1 MKTKKRSKIL
11 SLLLALS
18 MLVGI
23 VPFSVIPAMA
33 AGFGDVQVT
42 SSYAYDPNPEWVEIN
57 KANGNYKGISVLKG
71 LMGTTGP
78 GYRNKY
84 IRLTS
89 DLEYVGDDDFNLLME
104 VNECVHLDLNGHKLI
119 YGVDNKKGGLKP
131 LITVSGGSELHIYD
145 SQNGGG
151 YIHYEG
157 KLDSKT
163 AYVNRSLIR
172 VEDGGKLFVNG
183 GELEAGRSK
192 KIYGTWNESYAVDS
206 RGDRDTWQDID
217 IWTGNIRHLIT
228 GSAIDLQPGSQCVIN
243 GGEFYG
249 RGDYDGHSAAIR
261 ARDAKL
267 IINGGYFKGFS
278 GADALWIDSYDT
290 TGTYIINGGEFDTHK
305 NDRLMRDDDGLW
317 ANAGK
322 FYFGIYG
329 YAIKNKQKVTFN
341 PGADVAISGTGGNKG
356 RQTIKVTPKPT
367 GVKLTPTDW
376 DTFSFGYSGLGSNE
390 RILTLDAASYT
401 PHYKGQEHWL
411 NQDYSNNSY
420 YYVAA
425 IWQIFDMDGQP
436 VSEEIVKTGNSFDE
450 LDKSVDM
457 RTFQRVEGTGAPQ
470 LENGHQYDVRCMLME
485 SWFGYDKKAAV
496 RIDDTTFRFYAS
508 TFDQSYIKFGI
519 TGVRQDM
526 NASEFTL
533 EVKGEDITPAYSTS
547 ITDRGY
553 TFGYQSGDEFLPLA
567 SGGSALA
574 GEWISLSGLPGGKQT
589 IVGCM
594 DGVDITGI
602 RHSFY
607 NRQEVFVM
615 PNIQF
620 KLTNTDYRS
629 YTNDRITIPASG
641 QTVWLRSPTDE
652 QLKEIGMT
660 SSSVQWEM
668 LNQNTGKWEI
678 LTDNNTPGI
687 QEGWGNLQLTDGR
700 SGTYRAS
707 VEFNGQRWYSPAASV
722 EGKDYSASQKLEVTS
737 DCQSMEVDKNNSAIF
752 TYAPVHNS
760 GDWGVRWYPGVIV
773 YKDNV
778 PKAFYDAMYAWSGN
792 EKLPDGGVL
801 VRMNKTGK
809 GQNPTD
815 CKLFSATAILRNR
828 DAMVLGNY
836 TFIPCVKVE
845 LAGGVYAPDLVKANP
860 INLRV
865 NKRVTSMDI
874 AINGENLTNGV
885 EHTQDNAPVYTMSES
900 VNKVSISAMNNPG
913 NANIPSSN
921 GADISWSSSNR
932 NIAEVKGGQLYA
944 YRPGTV
950 VITMTYKGKLV
961 NKNGVRETLNFT
973 RRIKVT
979 VPIAEVKIDEPN
991 WKNSLNLMYSQ
1002 VKLNGLQVRSY
1013 NGEWQ
1018 SGNGYVEN
1026 TVTRIARYEG
1036 DYGWDPSEKRVLYND
1051 NYYITFHLKPKTG
1064 YQFPL
1069 RATTLSGEGLY
1080 RANTATIRTN
1090 RVGSSDMNTADKFG
1104 YWASGE
1110 WNPNTLQTPS
1120 VCGIVISY
1128 QMELL
1133 REPNTVYV
1141 DLVAIETA
1149 EPREGDLRYAGEV
1162 PDDLTGWH
1170 PNDVMGVR
1178 VLTLSGETTQD
1189 GSPLLASSSNVFK
1202 ISTPLLGSGTP
1213 YTPLADGE
1221 ATNNGNSF
1229 EGFTVFRDEEN
1240 NLSREKLENARYEA
1254 ATYAHELGIYLAN
1267 QSAAGTKYYFS
1278 PDVRVLVN
1286 GHEVQLIDS
1295 LGNPGYN
1302 GDSLKLGYY
1311 FVSDPRPSL
1320 INGTIEGLNA
1330 PVTGAVAQTAD
1341 DLTVTGRDSAGEAS
1355 DKMYVS
1361 GLVWFID
1368 ANENGVL
1375 DEGERCAPEN
1385 GFTQDGRFMGGKKYS
1400 AFVTLAVEAEDGR
1413 INNTAFTLKLDG
1425 IDTPLSTSQAQ
1436 GVYTFPETEI
1446 VGYGVSGNVESFN
1459 SGTDPVTIQLIEQGQ
1474 SEPAYETI
1482 VSGGT
1487 QSGNK
1492 FTAPYAFS
1500 DVPSGTYTM
1509 KVMKKNHVTRE
1520 YTVTVGSADV
1530 TQNVKIHLLGDI
1542 DGNGTVTTMDAM
1554 RAYSHARGVTLLTDY
1569 ALKCADVVGTDGKVT
1584 TMDATR
1590 IYAHA
1595 RGTAKLW

>member
-11 SLLLALS
+11 SLLLALL
-18 MLVGI
+18 MLVGM

-42 SSYAYDPNPEWVEIN
+42 SSYPYDPNPRWVEIN
-57 KANGNYKGISVLKG
+57 NAKGNYKGISALKS

-89 DLEYVGDDDFNLLME
+89 NLEYVGDDDFNLLME

-119 YGVDNKKGGLKP
+119 YGVDNKKGGSKP
-131 LITVSGGSELHIYD
+131 LITVIGGSELHIYD

-163 AYVNRSLIR
+163 ANVNRSLIH

-192 KIYGTWNESYAVDS
+192 KIYGTWNESYHVDS
-206 RGDRDTWQDID
+206 QRDTWQDID

-228 GSAIDLQPGSQCVIN
+228 GSAIVLQPGSECVIN

-278 GADALWIDSYDT
+278 GADALWIDIYDT

-305 NDRLMRDDDGLW
+305 NDRLMRSDDGLW
-317 ANAGK
+317 ANKGE

-411 NQDYSNNSY
+411 NQDYSNKSY

-436 VSEEIVKTGNSFDE
+436 VSEEIVKTGDNFDE

-470 LENGHQYDVRCMLME
+470 LENGHQYDVRCQLME
-485 SWFGYDKKAAV
+485 SWFGYDKKTAV
-496 RIDDTTFRFYAS
+496 RKDDTTFRFYAS
-508 TFDQSYIKFGI
+508 NFDQSHIKFGI

-533 EVKGEDITPAYSTS
+533 EVKGEDITPHYSTS
-547 ITDRGY
+547 ISDRSY

-567 SGGSALA
+567 GFGSALA
-574 GEWISLSGLPGGKQT
+574 SEWVTLRGLPGGKQT
-589 IVGCM
+589 IVGFM
-594 DGVDITGI
+594 EGVDFTGM
-602 RHSFY
+602 RHKFY
-607 NRQEVFVM
+607 ARQEVFVM

-620 KLTNTDYRS
+620 MLTDTYYRS
-629 YTNDRITIPASG
+629 YPNDRLELPSEG
-641 QTVWLRSPTDE
+641 KTVWLRSPTDE
-652 QLKEIGMT
+652 QLREIGMT
-660 SSSVQWEM
+660 PSSVRWEM

-678 LTDNNTPGI
+678 LDGNSTPGI
-687 QEGWGNLQLTDGR
+687 QEGWGNLQLMDGR

-707 VEFNGQRWYSPAASV
+707 VEFNGQRWYSPAAVV

-737 DCQSMEVDKNNSAIF
+737 DCKSMEVDKNNSAIF

-801 VRMNKTGK
+801 VSMNKNGK
-809 GQNPTD
+809 GQDPTD

-828 DAMVLGNY
+828 DAMVPGNY

-865 NKRVTSMDI
+865 NKRVTGMDI

-885 EHTQDNAPVYTMSES
+885 EHTQNNAPVYTMSES
-900 VNKVSISAMNNPG
+900 VNKVSISAVMNPD
-913 NANIPSSN
+913 NANIPGSN

-950 VITMTYKGKLV
+950 VITMIYKGKLV
-961 NKNGVRETLNFT
+961 NKNGVQETLNFT

-991 WKNSLNLMYSQ
+991 WENSLNLMYSQ
-1002 VKLNGLQVRSY
+1002 VKMNGLQVRSY

-1026 TVTRIARYEG
+1026 TVTRIARYDG

-1051 NYYITFHLKPKTG
+1051 NYYITFLLKPKTG

-1080 RANTATIRTN
+1080 RANTATLRTN

-1110 WNPNTLQTPS
+1110 WNPNTQQTPS

-1141 DLVAIETA
+1141 DLVAVETA

-1221 ATNNGNSF
+1221 VTNNGNSF

-1302 GDSLKLGYY
+1302 GDSLELGYY

-1446 VGYGVSGNVESFN
+1446 VGYTVSGNVESFN
-1459 SGTDPVTIQLIEQGQ
+1459 SGTDPVTIQLIEAGHT
-1474 SEPAYETI
+1474 EAAYEVQ

-1500 DVPSGTYTM
+1500 DVPTGTYTM
-1509 KVMKKNHVTRE
+1509 KVIKQNHVTRE
-1520 YTVTVGSADV
+1520 YTITVGTEAV
-1530 TQNVKIHLLGDI
+1530 TQDVKIHLKGDI
-1542 DGNGTVTTMDAM
+1542 NGDGKITNSDVNKANLHSKGRSVLTGYEFLCADANGDGNITNSDVNRINLHSKNKA
-1554 RAYSHARGVTLLTDY
+1554 TL
-1569 ALKCADVVGTDGKVT
+1569 
-1584 TMDATR
+1584 
-1590 IYAHA
+1590 
-1595 RGTAKLW
+1595 W

>member
-1 MKTKKRSKIL
+1 MKTKKRSKIA

-18 MLVGI
+18 MLVGML
-23 VPFSVIPAMA
+23 PLSVIPASA

-42 SSYAYDPNPEWVEIN
+42 SSYPYDPNPEWVEIN
-57 KANGNYKGISVLKG
+57 KANGNYRGISKLKS

-119 YGVDNKKGGLKP
+119 YGVDEKVGGRP
-131 LITVSGGSELHIYD
+131 FITVNGGSELHIYD

-157 KLDSKT
+157 KLTSKIG
-163 AYVNRSLIR
+163 AIPRDLI
-172 VEDGGKLFVNG
+172 VVKNGGKLFVNG

-192 KIYGTWNESYAVDS
+192 EIFGTWNESYHIDS
-206 RGDRDTWQDID
+206 QSNRDNYEGLD
-217 IWTGNIRHLIT
+217 IWTGKIRHLIA
-228 GSAIDLQPGSQCVIN
+228 GDAIDLQPGSQCVIN

-249 RGDYDGHSAAIR
+249 RGDYDCHGAAIR
-261 ARDAKL
+261 ACDATL
-267 IINGGYFKGFS
+267 IINSGYFKGNS
-278 GADALWIDSYDT
+278 GADALLIDNGDK

-305 NDRLMRDDDGLW
+305 NDRLMRNDGDGLW
-317 ANAGK
+317 ANAGE

-436 VSEEIVKTGNSFDE
+436 VSEEIVKTGNNFDE

-470 LENGHQYDVRCMLME
+470 LENGHQYDVRCQLME

-508 TFDQSYIKFGI
+508 NFDQSHIKFGI
-519 TGVRQDM
+519 TGVRQVM
-526 NASEFTL
+526 NTPEFTL
-533 EVKGEDITPAYSTS
+533 EAMGEDITPDYSSS
-547 ITDRGY
+547 ISDREY
-553 TFGYQSGDEFLPLA
+553 TFGYQSGDEYLPVA
-567 SGGSALA
+567 GFGPDLA
-574 GEWISLSGLPGGKQT
+574 GEWIPIRKLPGGKQT

-594 DGVDITGI
+594 EGVDFTGM
-602 RHSFY
+602 RHKFY
-607 NRQEVFVM
+607 ARQEVFVM

-620 KLTNTDYRS
+620 MLTGTYYRS
-629 YTNDRITIPASG
+629 YPNDRLELPSEG

-652 QLKEIGMT
+652 QLREIGMT
-660 SSSVQWEM
+660 PSSVRWEM

-678 LTDNNTPGI
+678 LNGNSTPGI
-687 QEGWGNLQLTDGR
+687 QEGWGNLQLIDGR

-707 VEFNGQRWYSPAASV
+707 VEFNGQRWYSPAAVV

-737 DCQSMEVDKNNSAIF
+737 DCKSMEVDKNNSAIF

-773 YKDNV
+773 YEGNV
-778 PKAFYDAMYAWSGN
+778 PKAFYDAMYAWSEN
-792 EKLPDGGVL
+792 EKLSDGGVL
-801 VRMNKTGK
+801 VQLNKNGS
-809 GQNPTD
+809 GTD
-815 CKLFSATAILRNR
+815 PQDFKLFASTPIMRNKE
-828 DAMVLGNY
+828 AMVPGSY
-836 TFIPCVKVE
+836 TFIPYVKVE
-845 LAGGVYAPDLVKANP
+845 LGGGVYAPELVKADP

-874 AINGENLTNGV
+874 AINGKNLTNGV
-885 EHTQDNAPVYTMSES
+885 EHTQDNAPVYTMSET
-900 VNKVSISAMNNPG
+900 VNKVSISARMSPD
-913 NANIPSSN
+913 NANIPGSN
-921 GADISWSSSNR
+921 DANISWSSSDR
-932 NIAEVKGGQLYA
+932 NIAEVKDGQLYA

-950 VITMTYKGKLV
+950 VITMTYRGKLV
-961 NKNGVRETLNFT
+961 NKSGVQETLNFT

-979 VPIAEVKIDEPN
+979 VPIAEVKFDEPI
-991 WKNSLNLMYSQ
+991 WENSLNLMYSQ
-1002 VKLNGLQVRSY
+1002 VQLSGLQVRSY
-1013 NGEWQ
+1013 NGEWL
-1018 SGNGYVEN
+1018 SGSGYVEN
-1026 TVTRIARYEG
+1026 TVTDIALYEG
-1036 DYGWDPSEKRVLYND
+1036 HYGWAPSEKRVSYND
-1051 NYYITFHLKPKTG
+1051 NYYITFSLKPKTG

-1069 RATTLSGEGLY
+1069 WASTLSGGGLY
-1080 RANTATIRTN
+1080 RANTATLRTN
-1090 RVGSSDMNTADKFG
+1090 RVGSDDINTADKFG

-1110 WNPNTLQTPS
+1110 WNPNTQQTPS

-1133 REPNTVYV
+1133 RDPNTVYV
-1141 DLVAIETA
+1141 DLVAVETA
-1149 EPREGDLRYAGEV
+1149 EPREGDLRYSGEV
-1162 PDDLTGWH
+1162 PDDLTGWS
-1170 PNDVMGVR
+1170 PNDVMGVS
-1178 VLTLSGETTQD
+1178 VLTLSGETRQD
-1189 GSPLLASSSNVFK
+1189 GSPLLASNSHAFK
-1202 ISTPLLGSGTP
+1202 VSTPLLGSGTP
-1213 YTPLADGE
+1213 YTPLAKGE
-1221 ATNNGNSF
+1221 ALNDGNWF
-1229 EGFTVFRDEEN
+1229 EGWNVFRDEEA

-1254 ATYAHELGIYLAN
+1254 GTYAHELEIYLAD

-1286 GHEVQLIDS
+1286 GHEVQQLIDS
-1295 LGNPGYN
+1295 YGDPGYKGN
-1302 GDSLKLGYY
+1302 SLKLSYY

-1320 INGTIEGLNA
+1320 INGTIEGLNV
-1330 PVTGAVAQTAD
+1330 PVTGALAQTAD
-1341 DLTVTGRDSAGEAS
+1341 DLTVTGKDSAGVTS

-1361 GLVWFID
+1361 GLIWFID

-1400 AFVTLAVEAEDGR
+1400 AFVTLSVEAEDGR
-1413 INNTAFTLKLDG
+1413 IDNTAFTLKLDG

-1446 VGYGVSGNVESFN
+1446 VGYTVFGTATSFN
-1459 SGTDPVTIQLIEQGQ
+1459 SDTDEVIIQLTESGAAEA
-1474 SEPAYETI
+1474 SYEA
-1482 VSGGT
+1482 VVK
-1487 QSGNK
+1487 GN
-1492 FTAPYAFS
+1492 TASYSIA
-1500 DVPSGTYTM
+1500 DVPAGTYTM
-1509 KVMKKNHVTRE
+1509 KVMKQNHVTRE
-1520 YTVTVGSADV
+1520 YTVTVGSSNVVQD
-1530 TQNVKIHLLGDI
+1530 VKICLLGDVTG
-1542 DGNGTVTTMDAM
+1542 DGKVNMKDINMLYDHFNKVN
-1554 RAYSHARGVTLLTDY
+1554 LLTDY
-1569 ALKCADVVGTDGKVT
+1569 AFLCGDVNADGKINIKDVNKVV
-1584 TMDATR
+1584 DHFNKVAT
-1590 IYAHA
+1590 
-1595 RGTAKLW
+1595 LW

>member
-11 SLLLALS
+11 SLLLALL
-18 MLVGI
+18 MLVGM

-42 SSYAYDPNPEWVEIN
+42 SSYPYDPNPEWVEIN
-57 KANGNYKGISVLKG
+57 NAKGNYKGISALKS

-119 YGVDNKKGGLKP
+119 YGVDNKKGGSKP
-131 LITVSGGSELHIYD
+131 LITVIGGSELHIYD

-163 AYVNRSLIR
+163 AYVNRSLIH

-192 KIYGTWNESYAVDS
+192 KIYGTWNESYHVDS
-206 RGDRDTWQDID
+206 QRDTWQDID

-228 GSAIDLQPGSQCVIN
+228 GSAIVLQPGSECVIN

-278 GADALWIDSYDT
+278 GADALWIDIYDT

-305 NDRLMRDDDGLW
+305 NDRLMRNDDGLW
-317 ANAGK
+317 ANKGE

-411 NQDYSNNSY
+411 NQDYSNKSY

-436 VSEEIVKTGNSFDE
+436 VSEEIVKTGDNFDE

-470 LENGHQYDVRCMLME
+470 LENGHQYDVRCQLME
-485 SWFGYDKKAAV
+485 SWFGYDKKTAV
-496 RIDDTTFRFYAS
+496 RKDDTTFRFYAS
-508 TFDQSYIKFGI
+508 NFDQSHIKFGI
-519 TGVRQDM
+519 TGIRQVM
-526 NASEFTL
+526 NTHEFTL
-533 EVKGEDITPAYSTS
+533 EVKGEDITPHYSTS
-547 ITDRGY
+547 ISDRSY

-574 GEWISLSGLPGGKQT
+574 SEWVTLRGLPGGKQT

-594 DGVDITGI
+594 EGVDFTGM
-602 RHSFY
+602 RHKFY
-607 NRQEVFVM
+607 ARQEVFVM

-620 KLTNTDYRS
+620 MLTDTYYRS
-629 YTNDRITIPASG
+629 YPNDRLELPSEG
-641 QTVWLRSPTDE
+641 KTVWLRSPTDE
-652 QLKEIGMT
+652 QLREIGMT
-660 SSSVQWEM
+660 PSSVRWEM

-678 LTDNNTPGI
+678 LSGNSTPGI
-687 QEGWGNLQLTDGR
+687 QAGWGNLQLMDGR

-707 VEFNGQRWYSPAASV
+707 VEFNGQRWYSPAAVV

-737 DCQSMEVDKNNSAIF
+737 DCKSMEVDKNNSAIF

-801 VRMNKTGK
+801 VSMNKNGK
-809 GQNPTD
+809 GQDPTD

-828 DAMVLGNY
+828 DAMVPGNY

-865 NKRVTSMDI
+865 NKRVTGMDI

-885 EHTQDNAPVYTMSES
+885 EHTQNNAPVYTMSES
-900 VNKVSISAMNNPG
+900 VNKVSISAINNPG
-913 NANIPSSN
+913 NANIPGSN

-950 VITMTYKGKLV
+950 VITMTYRGKLV
-961 NKNGVRETLNFT
+961 NKSGVQETLNFT

-1002 VKLNGLQVRSY
+1002 VKMNGLQVRSY

-1026 TVTRIARYEG
+1026 TVTRIARYDG

-1051 NYYITFHLKPKTG
+1051 NYYITFLLKPKTG

-1080 RANTATIRTN
+1080 RANTATLRTN

-1110 WNPNTLQTPS
+1110 WNPNTQQTPS

-1141 DLVAIETA
+1141 DLVAVETA

-1302 GDSLKLGYY
+1302 GDSLKLSYY

-1330 PVTGAVAQTAD
+1330 PVTGALAQTAD
-1341 DLTVTGRDSAGEAS
+1341 ELTVTGKDSAGEAS

-1361 GLVWFID
+1361 GLIWFID

-1413 INNTAFTLKLDG
+1413 IDNTAFTLKLDG
-1425 IDTPLSTSQAQ
+1425 IDTPLSTSQAH

-1446 VGYGVSGNVESFN
+1446 VGYTVSGTATSFN
-1459 SGTDPVTIQLIEQGQ
+1459 SDTDEVIIQLTESGAAEA
-1474 SEPAYETI
+1474 SYEA
-1482 VSGGT
+1482 VVK
-1487 QSGNK
+1487 GN
-1492 FTAPYAFS
+1492 TASYSIA
-1500 DVPSGTYTM
+1500 DVPAGTYTM

-1542 DGNGTVTTMDAM
+1542 DGNGTVTTMDFM
-1554 RAYSHARGVTLLTDY
+1554 RANSHARGVTLLTDY

-1584 TMDATR
+1584 TMDAMR
-1590 IYAHA
+1590 INAHA

>member
-11 SLLLALS
+11 SLLLALL
-18 MLVGI
+18 MLVGM

-42 SSYAYDPNPEWVEIN
+42 SSYPYDPNPEWVEIN
-57 KANGNYKGISVLKG
+57 NAKGNYKGISALKS

-119 YGVDNKKGGLKP
+119 YGVDNKKGGSKP
-131 LITVSGGSELHIYD
+131 LITVIGGSELHIYD

-163 AYVNRSLIR
+163 AYVNRSLIH

-192 KIYGTWNESYAVDS
+192 KIYGTWNESYHVDS
-206 RGDRDTWQDID
+206 QRDTWQDID

-228 GSAIDLQPGSQCVIN
+228 GSAIVLQPGSECVIN

-278 GADALWIDSYDT
+278 GADALWIDIYDT

-305 NDRLMRDDDGLW
+305 NDRLMRSDDGLW
-317 ANAGK
+317 ANKGE

-329 YAIKNKQKVTFN
+329 YAIKSKQKVTFN

-411 NQDYSNNSY
+411 NQDYSNKSY

-436 VSEEIVKTGNSFDE
+436 VSEEIVKTGDNFDE

-470 LENGHQYDVRCMLME
+470 LENGHQYDVRCQLME
-485 SWFGYDKKAAV
+485 SWFGYDKKTAV
-496 RIDDTTFRFYAS
+496 RKDDTTFRFYAS
-508 TFDQSYIKFGI
+508 NFDQSHIKFGI

-533 EVKGEDITPAYSTS
+533 EVKGEDITPHYSTS
-547 ITDRGY
+547 ISDRSY

-574 GEWISLSGLPGGKQT
+574 SEWVTLRGLPGGKQT

-594 DGVDITGI
+594 EGVDFTGM
-602 RHSFY
+602 RHKFY
-607 NRQEVFVM
+607 ARQEVFVM

-620 KLTNTDYRS
+620 MLTDTYYRS
-629 YTNDRITIPASG
+629 YPNDRLELPSEG

-652 QLKEIGMT
+652 QLREIGMT
-660 SSSVQWEM
+660 PSSVRWEM

-678 LTDNNTPGI
+678 LSGNSTPGI
-687 QEGWGNLQLTDGR
+687 QEGWGNLQLIDGR

-707 VEFNGQRWYSPAASV
+707 VEFNGQRWYSPAAVV

-801 VRMNKTGK
+801 VSMNKNGK
-809 GQNPTD
+809 GQDPTD

-828 DAMVLGNY
+828 DAMVPGNY

-885 EHTQDNAPVYTMSES
+885 EHTQNNAPVYTMSES
-900 VNKVSISAMNNPG
+900 VNKVSISAINNPG

-950 VITMTYKGKLV
+950 VITMIYKGKLV
-961 NKNGVRETLNFT
+961 NKNGVQETLNFT

-1141 DLVAIETA
+1141 DLVAVETA

-1221 ATNNGNSF
+1221 VTNNGNSF

-1302 GDSLKLGYY
+1302 GDSLELGYY

-1425 IDTPLSTSQAQ
+1425 IDTPLSTSQAH

-1446 VGYGVSGNVESFN
+1446 VGYGVSGTATSFN
-1459 SGTDPVTIQLIEQGQ
+1459 SDTDEVIIQLTESGAAEA
-1474 SEPAYETI
+1474 SYEA
-1482 VSGGT
+1482 VVK
-1487 QSGNK
+1487 GN
-1492 FTAPYAFS
+1492 TASYSIA
-1500 DVPSGTYTM
+1500 DVPAGTYTM

-1542 DGNGTVTTMDAM
+1542 DGNGTVTTMDFM
-1554 RAYSHARGVTLLTDY
+1554 RANSHARGVTLLTDY

-1584 TMDATR
+1584 TMDAMR
-1590 IYAHA
+1590 INAHA

>member
-11 SLLLALS
+11 SLLLALL
-18 MLVGI
+18 MLVGM

-42 SSYAYDPNPEWVEIN
+42 SSYPYDPNPEWVEIN
-57 KANGNYKGISVLKG
+57 NAKGNYKGISALRS
-71 LMGTTGP
+71 LMLTTGP

-119 YGVDNKKGGLKP
+119 YGVDNKKGGVSP
-131 LITVSGGSELHIYD
+131 LITVIGGSELHIYD
-145 SQNGGG
+145 SKNGGG

-192 KIYGTWNESYAVDS
+192 KIYGTWNESYHVDS

-228 GSAIDLQPGSQCVIN
+228 GSAIDLQPGSECVIN

-278 GADALWIDSYDT
+278 GADALWIDIYDT

-305 NDRLMRDDDGLW
+305 NDRLMRNDDGLW
-317 ANAGK
+317 ANKGE

-329 YAIKNKQKVTFN
+329 FAIKNKQKVTFN

-411 NQDYSNNSY
+411 NQDYSNKSY

-436 VSEEIVKTGNSFDE
+436 VSEEIVKTGDNFDE

-470 LENGHQYDVRCMLME
+470 LENGHQYDVRCQLME
-485 SWFGYDKKAAV
+485 SWFGYDKKTAV
-496 RIDDTTFRFYAS
+496 RKDDTTFRFYAS
-508 TFDQSYIKFGI
+508 NFDQSHIKFGI

-652 QLKEIGMT
+652 QLEEIGMT

-678 LTDNNTPGI
+678 LTGNNTPGI

-707 VEFNGQRWYSPAASV
+707 VEFNGQRWYSPAAAV

-801 VRMNKTGK
+801 VSMNKN
-809 GQNPTD
+809 GQGQDPTD

-828 DAMVLGNY
+828 DAMVPGNY

-885 EHTQDNAPVYTMSES
+885 EHTQNNAPVYTMSES
-900 VNKVSISAMNNPG
+900 VNKVSISAMKNPG

-961 NKNGVRETLNFT
+961 NKNGVQETLNFT

-1051 NYYITFHLKPKTG
+1051 NYYITFYLKPKTG

-1221 ATNNGNSF
+1221 ATNNGNSY

-1530 TQNVKIHLLGDI
+1530 TQNVKIHLKGDI
-1542 DGNGTVTTMDAM
+1542 DGNGTVTTMDVI
-1554 RAYSHARGVTLLTDY
+1554 RANSHARGVTLLTDY
-1569 ALKCADVVGTDGKVT
+1569 ALKCADVVGTDGTVT
-1584 TMDATR
+1584 TMDVIR
-1590 IYAHA
+1590 INAHA
-1595 RGTAKLW
+1595 KGTSKLW

>member
-11 SLLLALS
+11 SLLLALL
-18 MLVGI
+18 MLVGM

-42 SSYAYDPNPEWVEIN
+42 SSYPYDPNPRWVEIN
-57 KANGNYKGISVLKG
+57 NAKGNYKGISALKS

-89 DLEYVGDDDFNLLME
+89 NLEYVGDDDFNLLME

-119 YGVDNKKGGLKP
+119 YGVDNKKGGSKP
-131 LITVSGGSELHIYD
+131 LITVIGGSELHIYD

-163 AYVNRSLIR
+163 AYVNRSLIH

-192 KIYGTWNESYAVDS
+192 KIYGTWNESYHVDS
-206 RGDRDTWQDID
+206 QRDTWQDID

-228 GSAIDLQPGSQCVIN
+228 GSAIVLQPGSECVIN

-278 GADALWIDSYDT
+278 GADALWIDIYDT

-305 NDRLMRDDDGLW
+305 NDRLMRNDDGLW
-317 ANAGK
+317 ANAGE

-411 NQDYSNNSY
+411 NQDYSNKSY

-436 VSEEIVKTGNSFDE
+436 VSEEIVKTGDNFDE

-470 LENGHQYDVRCMLME
+470 LENGHQYDVRCQLME
-485 SWFGYDKKAAV
+485 SWFGYDKKTAV
-496 RIDDTTFRFYAS
+496 RKDDTTFRFYAS
-508 TFDQSYIKFGI
+508 NFDQSHIKFGI

-533 EVKGEDITPAYSTS
+533 EVKGEDITPHYSTS
-547 ITDRGY
+547 ISDRSY

-567 SGGSALA
+567 GFGSALA
-574 GEWISLSGLPGGKQT
+574 SEWVTLRGLPGGKQT

-594 DGVDITGI
+594 EGVDFTGM
-602 RHSFY
+602 RHKFY
-607 NRQEVFVM
+607 ARQEVFVM

-620 KLTNTDYRS
+620 MLTDTYYRS
-629 YTNDRITIPASG
+629 YPNDRLELPSEG
-641 QTVWLRSPTDE
+641 KTVWLRSPTDE
-652 QLKEIGMT
+652 QLREIGMT
-660 SSSVQWEM
+660 PSSVRWEM

-678 LTDNNTPGI
+678 LDGNSTPGI
-687 QEGWGNLQLTDGR
+687 QEGWGNLQLMDGR

-707 VEFNGQRWYSPAASV
+707 VEFNGQRWYSPAAVV

-737 DCQSMEVDKNNSAIF
+737 DCKSMEVDKNNSAIF

-801 VRMNKTGK
+801 VSMNKNGK
-809 GQNPTD
+809 GQDPTD

-828 DAMVLGNY
+828 DAMVPGNY

-865 NKRVTSMDI
+865 NKRVTGMDI

-900 VNKVSISAMNNPG
+900 VNKVSISAINNPG
-913 NANIPSSN
+913 NANIPGSN

-979 VPIAEVKIDEPN
+979 VPIAEVKIDEPI
-991 WKNSLNLMYSQ
+991 WENSFNLMYSQ

-1221 ATNNGNSF
+1221 ATNNGNSY

-1425 IDTPLSTSQAQ
+1425 IDTPLSTSQAH

-1459 SGTDPVTIQLIEQGQ
+1459 SGTDPVTIQLIEAGHT
-1474 SEPAYETI
+1474 EAAYEVQ

-1500 DVPSGTYTM
+1500 DVPTGTYTM
-1509 KVMKKNHVTRE
+1509 KVIKQNHVTRE
-1520 YTVTVGSADV
+1520 YTITVGTEAV
-1530 TQNVKIHLLGDI
+1530 TQDVKIHLKGDI
-1542 DGNGTVTTMDAM
+1542 NGDGKITNSDVNKANLHSKGRSVLTGYEFLCADANGDGNITNSDVNRINLHSKNKA
-1554 RAYSHARGVTLLTDY
+1554 TL
-1569 ALKCADVVGTDGKVT
+1569 
-1584 TMDATR
+1584 
-1590 IYAHA
+1590 
-1595 RGTAKLW
+1595 W

>member
-11 SLLLALS
+11 SLLLALL
-18 MLVGI
+18 MLVGM

-42 SSYAYDPNPEWVEIN
+42 SSYAYDPNPKWVEIN
-57 KANGNYKGISVLKG
+57 NAKGNYKGISALKS

-119 YGVDNKKGGLKP
+119 YGVDNKKGGSKP
-131 LITVSGGSELHIYD
+131 LITVIGGSELHIYD

-163 AYVNRSLIR
+163 AYVNRSLIH

-192 KIYGTWNESYAVDS
+192 KIYGTWNESYHVDS
-206 RGDRDTWQDID
+206 QRDTWQDID

-228 GSAIDLQPGSQCVIN
+228 GSAIVLQPGSECVIN

-278 GADALWIDSYDT
+278 GADALWIDIYDT

-305 NDRLMRDDDGLW
+305 NDRLMRNDDGLW
-317 ANAGK
+317 ANKGE

-401 PHYKGQEHWL
+401 PHYKGQEYWL
-411 NQDYSNNSY
+411 NQDYSNKSY

-436 VSEEIVKTGNSFDE
+436 VSEEIVKTGDNFDE

-470 LENGHQYDVRCMLME
+470 LENGHQYDVRCQLME
-485 SWFGYDKKAAV
+485 SWFGYDKKTAV
-496 RIDDTTFRFYAS
+496 RKDDTTFRFYAS
-508 TFDQSYIKFGI
+508 NFDQSHIKFGI

-533 EVKGEDITPAYSTS
+533 EVKGEDITPHYSTS
-547 ITDRGY
+547 ISDRSY

-574 GEWISLSGLPGGKQT
+574 SEWVTLRGLPGGKQT

-594 DGVDITGI
+594 EGVDFTGM
-602 RHSFY
+602 RHKFY
-607 NRQEVFVM
+607 ARQEVFVM

-620 KLTNTDYRS
+620 MLTDTYYRS
-629 YTNDRITIPASG
+629 YPNDRLELPSEG
-641 QTVWLRSPTDE
+641 KTVWLRSPTDE
-652 QLKEIGMT
+652 QLREIGMT
-660 SSSVQWEM
+660 PSSVRWEM

-678 LTDNNTPGI
+678 LSGNNTPGI
-687 QEGWGNLQLTDGR
+687 QEGWGNLQLIDGR

-707 VEFNGQRWYSPAASV
+707 VEFNGQRWYSPAAVV

-801 VRMNKTGK
+801 VSMNKNGK
-809 GQNPTD
+809 GQDPTD

-828 DAMVLGNY
+828 DAMVPGNY

-885 EHTQDNAPVYTMSES
+885 EHTQNNAPVYTMSES
-900 VNKVSISAMNNPG
+900 VNKVSISAINNPG
-913 NANIPSSN
+913 NANIPGSN

-961 NKNGVRETLNFT
+961 NKNGVQETINFT

-1302 GDSLKLGYY
+1302 GDSLELGYY

-1341 DLTVTGRDSAGEAS
+1341 DLTVTGKDSAGEAS

-1361 GLVWFID
+1361 GLIWFID

-1413 INNTAFTLKLDG
+1413 IDNTAFTLKLDG
-1425 IDTPLSTSQAQ
+1425 IDTPLSTSQAH

-1446 VGYGVSGNVESFN
+1446 VGYTVSGTATSFN
-1459 SGTDPVTIQLIEQGQ
+1459 SDTDEVIIQLTE
-1474 SEPAYETI
+1474 SDAAEASYEA
-1482 VSGGT
+1482 VVK
-1487 QSGNK
+1487 GN
-1492 FTAPYAFS
+1492 TASYSIA
-1500 DVPSGTYTM
+1500 DVPAGTYTM

-1542 DGNGTVTTMDAM
+1542 DGNGTVTTMDFM
-1554 RAYSHARGVTLLTDY
+1554 RANSHARGVTLLTDY

-1584 TMDATR
+1584 TMDAMR
-1590 IYAHA
+1590 INAHA

>member
-11 SLLLALS
+11 SLLLALL
-18 MLVGI
+18 MLVGM

-42 SSYAYDPNPEWVEIN
+42 SSYPYDPNPEWVEIN
-57 KANGNYKGISVLKG
+57 NAKGNYKGISALKS

-119 YGVDNKKGGLKP
+119 YGVDNKKGGSKP
-131 LITVSGGSELHIYD
+131 LITVIGGSELHIYD

-163 AYVNRSLIR
+163 AYVNRSLIH

-192 KIYGTWNESYAVDS
+192 KIYGTWNESYHVDS
-206 RGDRDTWQDID
+206 QRDTWQDID

-228 GSAIDLQPGSQCVIN
+228 GSAIVLQPGSECVIN
-243 GGEFYG
+243 GGEFYS

-278 GADALWIDSYDT
+278 GADALWIDIYDT

-305 NDRLMRDDDGLW
+305 NDRLMRNDDGLW
-317 ANAGK
+317 ANKGE

-411 NQDYSNNSY
+411 NQDYSNKSY

-436 VSEEIVKTGNSFDE
+436 VSEEIVKTGDNFDE

-470 LENGHQYDVRCMLME
+470 LENGHQYDVRCQLME
-485 SWFGYDKKAAV
+485 SWFGYDKKTAV
-496 RIDDTTFRFYAS
+496 RKDDTTFRFYAS
-508 TFDQSYIKFGI
+508 NFDQSHIKFGI
-519 TGVRQDM
+519 TGIRQVM
-526 NASEFTL
+526 NTHEFTL
-533 EVKGEDITPAYSTS
+533 EVKGEDITPHYSTS
-547 ITDRGY
+547 ISDRSY

-574 GEWISLSGLPGGKQT
+574 SEWVTLRGLPGGKQT

-594 DGVDITGI
+594 EGVDFTGM
-602 RHSFY
+602 RHKFY
-607 NRQEVFVM
+607 ARQEVFVM

-620 KLTNTDYRS
+620 MLTDTYYRS
-629 YTNDRITIPASG
+629 YPNDRLELPSEG
-641 QTVWLRSPTDE
+641 KTVWLRSPTDE
-652 QLKEIGMT
+652 QLREIGMT
-660 SSSVQWEM
+660 PSSVRWEM

-678 LTDNNTPGI
+678 LSGNSTPGI
-687 QEGWGNLQLTDGR
+687 QAGWGNLQLMDGR

-707 VEFNGQRWYSPAASV
+707 VEFNGQRWYSPAAVV

-737 DCQSMEVDKNNSAIF
+737 DCKSMEVDKNNSAIF

-801 VRMNKTGK
+801 VSMNKNGK
-809 GQNPTD
+809 GQDPTD

-828 DAMVLGNY
+828 DAMVPGNY

-865 NKRVTSMDI
+865 NKRVTGMDI

-885 EHTQDNAPVYTMSES
+885 EHTQNNAPVYTMSES
-900 VNKVSISAMNNPG
+900 VNKVSISAINNPG
-913 NANIPSSN
+913 NANIPGSN

-950 VITMTYKGKLV
+950 VITMTYRGKLV
-961 NKNGVRETLNFT
+961 NKSGVQETLNFT

-1002 VKLNGLQVRSY
+1002 VKMNGLQVRSY

-1026 TVTRIARYEG
+1026 TVTRIARYDG

-1051 NYYITFHLKPKTG
+1051 NYYITFLLKPKTG

-1080 RANTATIRTN
+1080 RANTATLRTN

-1110 WNPNTLQTPS
+1110 WNPNTQQTPS

-1141 DLVAIETA
+1141 DLVAVETA

-1302 GDSLKLGYY
+1302 GDSLKLSYY

-1330 PVTGAVAQTAD
+1330 PVTGALAQTAD
-1341 DLTVTGRDSAGEAS
+1341 ELTVTGKDSAGEAS

-1361 GLVWFID
+1361 GLIWFID

-1413 INNTAFTLKLDG
+1413 IDNTAFTLKLDG
-1425 IDTPLSTSQAQ
+1425 IDTPLSTSQAH

-1446 VGYGVSGNVESFN
+1446 VGYTVSGTATSFN
-1459 SGTDPVTIQLIEQGQ
+1459 SDTDEVIIQLTESGAAEA
-1474 SEPAYETI
+1474 SYEA
-1482 VSGGT
+1482 VVK
-1487 QSGNK
+1487 GN
-1492 FTAPYAFS
+1492 TASYSIA
-1500 DVPSGTYTM
+1500 DVPAGTYTM

-1542 DGNGTVTTMDAM
+1542 DGNGTVTTMDFM
-1554 RAYSHARGVTLLTDY
+1554 RANSHARGVTLLTDY

-1584 TMDATR
+1584 TMDAMR
-1590 IYAHA
+1590 INAHA

>member
-11 SLLLALS
+11 SLLLALL
-18 MLVGI
+18 MLVGM

-42 SSYAYDPNPEWVEIN
+42 SSYPYDPNPEWVEIN
-57 KANGNYKGISVLKG
+57 NAKGNYKGISALKS

-119 YGVDNKKGGLKP
+119 YGVDNKKGGSKP
-131 LITVSGGSELHIYD
+131 LITVIGGSELHIYD

-163 AYVNRSLIR
+163 AYVNRSLIH

-192 KIYGTWNESYAVDS
+192 KIYGTWNESYHVDS
-206 RGDRDTWQDID
+206 QRDTWQDID

-228 GSAIDLQPGSQCVIN
+228 GSAIVLQPGSECVIN

-278 GADALWIDSYDT
+278 GADALWIDIYDT

-305 NDRLMRDDDGLW
+305 NDRLMRSDDGLW
-317 ANAGK
+317 ANKGE

-329 YAIKNKQKVTFN
+329 YAIKSKQKVTFN

-411 NQDYSNNSY
+411 NQDYSNKSY

-436 VSEEIVKTGNSFDE
+436 VSEEIVKTGDNFDE

-470 LENGHQYDVRCMLME
+470 LENGHQYDVRCQLME
-485 SWFGYDKKAAV
+485 SWFGYDKKTAV
-496 RIDDTTFRFYAS
+496 RKDDTTFRFYAS
-508 TFDQSYIKFGI
+508 NFDQSHIKFGI

-533 EVKGEDITPAYSTS
+533 EVKGEDITPHYSTS
-547 ITDRGY
+547 ISDRSY

-574 GEWISLSGLPGGKQT
+574 SEWVTLRGLPGGKQT

-594 DGVDITGI
+594 ESVDFTGM
-602 RHSFY
+602 RHKFY
-607 NRQEVFVM
+607 ARQEVFVM

-620 KLTNTDYRS
+620 MLTDTYYRS
-629 YTNDRITIPASG
+629 YPNDRLELPSEG
-641 QTVWLRSPTDE
+641 KTVWLRSPTDE
-652 QLKEIGMT
+652 QLREIGMT
-660 SSSVQWEM
+660 PSSVRWEM

-678 LTDNNTPGI
+678 LSGNSTPGI
-687 QEGWGNLQLTDGR
+687 QEGWGNLQLIDGR

-707 VEFNGQRWYSPAASV
+707 VEFNGQRWYSPAAVV

-737 DCQSMEVDKNNSAIF
+737 DCKSMEVDKNNSAIF

-801 VRMNKTGK
+801 VSMNKNGK
-809 GQNPTD
+809 GQDPTD

-828 DAMVLGNY
+828 DAMVPGNY

-885 EHTQDNAPVYTMSES
+885 EHTQNNAPVYTMSES
-900 VNKVSISAMNNPG
+900 VNKVSISAINNPG

-991 WKNSLNLMYSQ
+991 WENSLNLMYSQ

-1090 RVGSSDMNTADKFG
+1090 RVGSSDMNTADKSG

-1302 GDSLKLGYY
+1302 GDSLELGYY

-1425 IDTPLSTSQAQ
+1425 VDTPLSTSQAH

-1459 SGTDPVTIQLIEQGQ
+1459 SGTDPVTIQLIEAGHT
-1474 SEPAYETI
+1474 EAAYEVQ

-1509 KVMKKNHVTRE
+1509 KVIKQNHVTRE
-1520 YTVTVGSADV
+1520 YTITVGTEAV
-1530 TQNVKIHLLGDI
+1530 TQDVKIHLKGDI
-1542 DGNGTVTTMDAM
+1542 NGDGKITNSDVNKANLHSKGRSVLTGYEFLCADANGDGNITNSDVNRINLHSKNKA
-1554 RAYSHARGVTLLTDY
+1554 TL
-1569 ALKCADVVGTDGKVT
+1569 
-1584 TMDATR
+1584 
-1590 IYAHA
+1590 
-1595 RGTAKLW
+1595 W